1 MRWYTRERRQD
12 METEDGRQ
20 DQETGSGYSRL
31 ETVDMRQEMRD
42 RKMRPGT

>member
-1 MRWYTRERRQD
+1 MGDRRQA
-12 METEDGRQ
+12 
-20 DQETGSGYSRL
+20 QETGSGYSRL

>member
-1 MRWYTRERRQD
+1 MLIRKVRQ
-12 METEDGRQ
+12 ETGDGR
-20 DQETGSGYSRL
+20 QETGSGYSRL